1 MECGT
6 PWEGNTN
13 MPREGEAC
21 SWRGRHI
28 HFTKGN
34 FFVVTPL
41 RFLKVVFGRS
51 QLFFK
56 IYAIQHEL
64 PGHGWACF
72 LNAVASLGSML
83 KSR

>member
-21 SWRGRHI
+21 SWRGMHI

-34 FFVVTPL
+34 FFAATPL
-41 RFLKVVFGRS
+41 KFLKVVFGRS

-64 PGHGWACF
+64 SGYGHDF
-72 LNAVASLGSML
+72 
-83 KSR
+83 